1 MTMIMTDID
10 LHLPAE
16 WESDGAIL
24 LAWPHE
30 KTDWNYMLDDAT
42 DCFRRIVEAITP
54 YYKVVILAPDVSVPQ
69 NMLAHLPSD
78 RVLYLTTQT
87 NDTWARDF
95 GPITLLGRSDSCKV
109 CDFRFNGW
117 GLKFASDRDNLI
129 TSHMKHSGLITAD
142 VVCCQN
148 FVLEGGGIES
158 NGAGSLM
165 TTAHCQLSPN
175 RNPWMSET
183 EIQDYLMNIFG
194 ARQVIWLRHGYLAGD
209 DTDSH
214 IDTLA
219 RFASPDTIIYV
230 ECDDM
235 SDEHYE
241 ELAAMKAELAS
252 ARTLS
257 GDPYN
262 LVGLPLPD
270 PVYDED
276 GHRLPATYANFL
288 ITPKAVF
295 VPVYGQPQKD
305 LLATQIMQVVF
316 DRDIVP
322 VNCSALIRQ
331 HGSLHCV
338 TMQLPKQILAV

>member
-1 MTMIMTDID
+1 MTMNNTD
-10 LHLPAE
+10 LRLPAE

-30 KTDWNYMLDDAT
+30 DTDWNYMLDEAT
-42 DCFRRIVEAITP
+42 DCFRRLAEAISR
-54 YYKVVILAPDVSVPQ
+54 YYRVVIVAPDVSKPKA
-69 NMLAHLPSD
+69 MLAHLPSD
-78 RVLYLTTQT
+78 RVLYLTTLT

-95 GPITLLGRSDSCKV
+95 GPITLFGQSDRCVV

-129 TSHMKHSGLITAD
+129 TSHMKRSGLITSD

-158 NGAGSLM
+158 DGEGSLM

-183 EIQDYLMNIFG
+183 EIRDYLMKMFG

-230 ECDDM
+230 ECDDVT
-235 SDEHYE
+235 DEHYE
-241 ELAAMKAELAS
+241 ELTAMKAELQS

-257 GDPYN
+257 GKPYN

-270 PVYDED
+270 PVYDEN
-276 GHRLPATYANFL
+276 GFRLPATYANFL
-288 ITPKAVF
+288 ITPEAVF
-295 VPVYGQPQKD
+295 MPVYGQPQKD
-305 LLATQIMQVVF
+305 LLATQIMKVVF

-322 VNCSALIRQ
+322 VDCSALIRQ